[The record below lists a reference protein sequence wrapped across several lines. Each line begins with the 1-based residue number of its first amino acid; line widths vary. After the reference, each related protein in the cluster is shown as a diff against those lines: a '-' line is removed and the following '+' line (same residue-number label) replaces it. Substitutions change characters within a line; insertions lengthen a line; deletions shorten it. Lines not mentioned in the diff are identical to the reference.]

1 MTPFSSTTEQRYDK
15 RNGSK
20 KFLRR
25 NTNENATIRTASN
38 YQTSPR
44 VGHMSEIA

>member
-1 MTPFSSTTEQRYDK
+1 MIPFSSTTEQRYDK

-25 NTNENATIRTASN
+25 NMNEKASIQTASN
-38 YQTSPR
+38 YQSSP
-44 VGHMSEIA
+44 MSAT